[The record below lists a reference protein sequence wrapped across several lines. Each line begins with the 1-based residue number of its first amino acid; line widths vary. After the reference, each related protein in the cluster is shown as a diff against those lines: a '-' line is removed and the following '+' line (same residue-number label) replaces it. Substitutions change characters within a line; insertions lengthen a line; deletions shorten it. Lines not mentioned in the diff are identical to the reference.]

1 MLVIVRRAR
10 KSAAS
15 LSNNGRIMRIAPLIV
30 LTSVLL
36 LAPSAHAQETEI
48 NDQARAHF
56 QAGVNF
62 LQDPDGARYEE
73 AYREFSA
80 AYRSSPSW
88 KILGNLGIAAM
99 KLERDGEAI
108 AAFEKYLA
116 GGAAALPPEDRA
128 QFERDL
134 GTLKAGVV
142 KLSIDLSHPGA
153 TLVDER
159 TPVTGSAVR
168 NTYAPGGTHIEI
180 GVRSGHHKIVAK
192 LAGYADETWEVEA
205 QSGIPQAHSFTFQ
218 KAALAAA
225 TPTSSAPV
233 TSDRPTPTG
242 VYVGLAATGVFA
254 IGAGVVGAMALGKKS
269 DFDDANDGTDPEE
282 ATDLS
287 DGTKTL
293 NLVTDVLIGAA
304 VVSAG
309 VTTYLYLSRPNADA
323 PRSSGWIRVQPAV
336 GLHSGS
342 LQLTGAF

>member
-1 MLVIVRRAR
+1 
-10 KSAAS
+10 
-15 LSNNGRIMRIAPLIV
+15 MRIAPLIV
-30 LTSVLL
+30 LASALL
-36 LAPSAHAQETEI
+36 LAPSAHAQEAEI
-48 NDQARAHF
+48 SDQARAHF

-108 AAFEKYLA
+108 DAFEKYLA
-116 GGAAALPPEDRA
+116 GGAATLAPEERA

-142 KLSIDLSHPGA
+142 RLSITLSHPGA

-168 NTYAPGGTHIEI
+168 NTYTPGTTQIEI

-192 LAGYADETWEVEA
+192 LAGYADETWEIEA
-205 QSGIPQAHSFTFQ
+205 QSGVPQAHTFTFQ
-218 KAALAAA
+218 KAAVPG
-225 TPTSSAPV
+225 TPASSGTPV
-233 TSDRPTPTG
+233 TGDRPTPTG

-254 IGAGVVGAMALGKKS
+254 VGAGVVGVMALGKKS
-269 DFDDANDGTDPEE
+269 DFDEANDGTDREN
-282 ATDLS
+282 ASDLS
-287 DGTKTL
+287 DSTKTL

-336 GLHSGS
+336 GLRSGS